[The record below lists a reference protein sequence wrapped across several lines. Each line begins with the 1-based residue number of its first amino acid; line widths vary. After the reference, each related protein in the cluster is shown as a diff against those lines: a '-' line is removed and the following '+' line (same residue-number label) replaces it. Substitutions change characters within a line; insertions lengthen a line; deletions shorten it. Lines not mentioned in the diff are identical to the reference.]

1 MLSHVRNCSVLAMLL
16 VAGCSAFGSRSP
28 VVVESRA
35 VTPATDESMT
45 LSVVGG
51 MVFMDQQPPTRG
63 VRFPEGTYA
72 LEGEDDE
79 GWYFRAPAPLEFR
92 IFTDGKMTDGRNIPG
107 GLMLKKTWSTVPAIG
122 YTDDGPGKKTL
133 VWRLGGESLRLEGTE
148 WSTTAPR

>member
-1 MLSHVRNCSVLAMLL
+1 MNLVRNCSVLAMLL
-16 VAGCSAFGSRSP
+16 LASCSAFGSRNP
-28 VVVESRA
+28 VVVEARA

-45 LSVVGG
+45 LSVEGG

-63 VRFPEGTYA
+63 IRFPEGTYA
-72 LEGEDDE
+72 LEGEDDD

-107 GLMLKKTWSTVPAIG
+107 GLMLKKAWSTVPAIG

-133 VWRLGGESLRLEGTE
+133 VWRLGGEFLRLEGTE
-148 WSTTAPR
+148 WSTNAPR